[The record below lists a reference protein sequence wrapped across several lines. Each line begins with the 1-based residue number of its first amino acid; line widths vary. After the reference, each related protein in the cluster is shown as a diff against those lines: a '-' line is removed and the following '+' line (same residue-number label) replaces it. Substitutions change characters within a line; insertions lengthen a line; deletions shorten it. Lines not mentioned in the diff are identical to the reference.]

1 MKLKFKV
8 QPYQTNAVE
17 SVVDCF
23 DKQGNASKLVYGI
36 DPSVN
41 EKLLVQGSTLPG
53 MDIEQTGFRNS
64 DIQLTDT
71 QLLANIH
78 AVQRRQ
84 NLSLSDRLV
93 ESRPC

>member
-53 MDIEQTGFRNS
+53 MDIELIRRMRSTGFAAESVGALPAPRPWRLARN
-64 DIQLTDT
+64 
-71 QLLANIH
+71 
-78 AVQRRQ
+78 R
-84 NLSLSDRLV
+84 
-93 ESRPC
+93 